1 MSQDYKI
8 PQNIDVE
15 DKIFGPFTLRQFLYI
30 LAGGTI
36 IYLLFLTLG
45 TNINLFA
52 MASGPVFI
60 LTVALVFVKV
70 NDRPFL
76 IFLGYFSSYLGESK
90 LKKWD
95 KATRIKMTM
104 VQSEEETEQSRANI
118 AISTKTGI
126 VRSRLT
132 QLATIVDTQGWSVGD
147 NIEGGGRF
155 ISATNATLDAQA
167 SRSEGKLVDMFG
179 DLEEAFEE
187 VSASAPTR
195 ATPEDFSDLA
205 ANLSRLLSKQ

>member
-1 MSQDYKI
+1 
-8 PQNIDVE
+8 
-15 DKIFGPFTLRQFLYI
+15 
-30 LAGGTI
+30 
-36 IYLLFLTLG
+36 
-45 TNINLFA
+45 
-52 MASGPVFI
+52 
-60 LTVALVFVKV
+60 
-70 NDRPFL
+70 
-76 IFLGYFSSYLGESK
+76 
-90 LKKWD
+90 
-95 KATRIKMTM
+95 MTM

-205 ANLSRLLSKQ
+205 ANLNDCLANNKKAKNTMAQPNAIKTKTHLREMAPPKISSANLLGY